1 MIFKARSQTLDI
13 KTQRKWKYTDNLC
26 TGCNVKE
33 ETGQEIL
40 VCEQFNDKNRTNNE
54 SAKYSDIYSEN
65 VIDIVE
71 TGKILQ
77 NNLKRRQELL
87 EAGVTWKVDVWL
99 LDLSIKKDSHVLVK
113 TELFVKSLIQLY
125 LTLFGDYIT
134 LLECEC
140 AQNFTLVLGDFH

>member
-1 MIFKARSQTLDI
+1 M
-13 KTQRKWKYTDNLC
+13 KWKYADTLC
-26 TGCNVKE
+26 TGCNLKE

-77 NNLKRRQELL
+77 NDLKRRQELL
-87 EAGVTWKVDVWL
+87 EAGVT
-99 LDLSIKKDSHVLVK
+99 
-113 TELFVKSLIQLY
+113 
-125 LTLFGDYIT
+125 
-134 LLECEC
+134 
-140 AQNFTLVLGDFH
+140 